1 MESFCRDLGI
11 SVCWMKMAA
20 LRVIYVWGGSVSIEG
35 RGGVGQWG
43 RVESRKKEE
52 DGTRG
57 EWKGVDVWT
66 NAVVQ

>member
-1 MESFCRDLGI
+1 
-11 SVCWMKMAA
+11 MAA